1 MTCKDLNTR
10 FFHSSTLIRRKSNAI
25 DFLQKS
31 YGAWVSNRDEIGG
44 SLLVISPIYSPHLL
58 LGLMMR
64 CWIPSLFLS
73 LMKKMF
79 PCAIPPKAKI
89 LQALSSLGSTKAP
102 GPDGVTSLFYK
113 KYWPSVRIE
122 ILYYVWDFFQDNIL
136 LKEQNHTFIALV
148 PKRKGSHSVN
158 HFRPINLCNI
168 VYKIVSNRGVQL
180 VTVIPYKLQPQLRS
194 PVIPFLTTST
204 TVATNR

>member
-122 ILYYVWDFFQDNIL
+122 ILYYVWDFSRIIFYSRSKTTPSLLWFQ
-136 LKEQNHTFIALV
+136 
-148 PKRKGSHSVN
+148 
-158 HFRPINLCNI
+158 
-168 VYKIVSNRGVQL
+168 RGRDL
-180 VTVIPYKLQPQLRS
+180 TR
-194 PVIPFLTTST
+194 LTTSGLST
-204 TVATNR
+204 SATSFTRLSQIEVYN